1 MTDLLI
7 PLDND
12 GYTLSAYIKGVP
24 RLHPDVRFRYRPTE
38 HLERVRT
45 EKEIANCGNDTEA
58 KEMLLAE
65 VIAKKIVSWDVK
77 GAQPNV
83 ATILRIRSKVFIDR
97 LANIVYFGIEG
108 GDTDP
113 EQVEAPGKAAE
124 SIRERVEAAKRG
136 VPFGEHLAEKNE

>member
-1 MTDLLI
+1 
-7 PLDND
+7 
-12 GYTLSAYIKGVP
+12 
-24 RLHPDVRFRYRPTE
+24 
-38 HLERVRT
+38 LERVRT

-124 SIRERVEAAKRG
+124 SIRERVEAAKKG
-136 VPFGEHLAEKNE
+136 ISYGEHVAEKNE